1 MRGLALPRRID
12 MTAAGRRLNRLWV
25 IVPLSLLVHL
35 AVLLLLLRVAPPNPP
50 RAFDQAGVEVTLFD
64 GHDKISAFAPALTSM
79 VQAQAK
85 RLVPQAE
92 AKPPPQPSAIAPIYE
107 DSLPPVDPTAEP
119 FTLDGDIANAVVTAA
134 NAASAASGQACDL
147 TQWLQAALQANPQTQ
162 TALAQIPRPARSV
175 ANAMMLWNGRWTPT
189 LAAATGLQTL
199 RSAVLSGVASAPEAC
214 RAELIRGPV
223 LLTLVDSTGST
234 VLAVGSGEW
243 RWNDLLADALPS
255 DGR

>member
-12 MTAAGRRLNRLWV
+12 MTRVGRRLSRPWV
-25 IVPLSLLVHL
+25 IVALSLLVHL
-35 AVLLLLLRVAPPNPP
+35 AVLLLLLRVAPSDPP
-50 RAFDQAGVEVTLFD
+50 RAFDQAGVDVSLFD
-64 GHDKISAFAPALTSM
+64 GRDKISAFAPALASM

-92 AKPPPQPSAIAPIYE
+92 AKPPPQPSDIAPIYE

-119 FTLDGDIANAVVTAA
+119 FNLDGDIANAVVT
-134 NAASAASGQACDL
+134 AASAASGQACDL
-147 TQWLQAALQANPQTQ
+147 TQWLQGALQANPQTQ

-175 ANAMMLWNGRWTPT
+175 ANAMMLWNGRWVATP
-189 LAAATGLQTL
+189 AAATGLQTL

-223 LLTLVDSTGST
+223 LLTLVDPTGST

-243 RWNDLLADALPS
+243 RWNDLLADDLPS
-255 DGR
+255 GGR